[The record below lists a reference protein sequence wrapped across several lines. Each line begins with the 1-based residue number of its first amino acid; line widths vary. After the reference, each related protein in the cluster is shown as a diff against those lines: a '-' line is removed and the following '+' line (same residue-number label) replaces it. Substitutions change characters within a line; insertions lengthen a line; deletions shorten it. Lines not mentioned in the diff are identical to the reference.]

1 MKSLSLKLDDKVF
14 DDTEA
19 ITKAMKVARNRYIND
34 ALELYNKF
42 NQRLLLE
49 KQIKKEVEACRES
62 SMEVMRDWEE
72 TDNEFDAKFNQQII
86 IEKIQQYDI
95 WLADLNPARGP
106 IPGKIRPVVIV
117 QSNLYNNITDTTVV
131 CPITTNIVEGI
142 NYLRVSLL
150 KEQLDKKSAILLDQI
165 RTVENRK
172 LIKKISRLNYDQI
185 KKMKRNLQ
193 IILDL

>member
-72 TDNEFDAKFNQQII
+72 IDNEFDAKFNQ
-86 IEKIQQYDI
+86 
-95 WLADLNPARGP
+95 
-106 IPGKIRPVVIV
+106 
-117 QSNLYNNITDTTVV
+117 
-131 CPITTNIVEGI
+131 
-142 NYLRVSLL
+142 
-150 KEQLDKKSAILLDQI
+150 
-165 RTVENRK
+165 
-172 LIKKISRLNYDQI
+172 
-185 KKMKRNLQ
+185 
-193 IILDL
+193 

>member
-72 TDNEFDAKFNQQII
+72 TENEFDEKFNQQII

-172 LIKKISRLNYDQI
+172 LIKKINRLNYNQI

>member
-172 LIKKISRLNYDQI
+172 LIKKINRLNYDQI

>member
-1 MKSLSLKLDDKVF
+1 MNKQHHNSFRWYIPKVYTFVKIFTMKSLSLKLDDKVF

-72 TDNEFDAKFNQQII
+72 TDNEFDAKFNQ
-86 IEKIQQYDI
+86 
-95 WLADLNPARGP
+95 
-106 IPGKIRPVVIV
+106 
-117 QSNLYNNITDTTVV
+117 
-131 CPITTNIVEGI
+131 
-142 NYLRVSLL
+142 
-150 KEQLDKKSAILLDQI
+150 
-165 RTVENRK
+165 
-172 LIKKISRLNYDQI
+172 
-185 KKMKRNLQ
+185 
-193 IILDL
+193 